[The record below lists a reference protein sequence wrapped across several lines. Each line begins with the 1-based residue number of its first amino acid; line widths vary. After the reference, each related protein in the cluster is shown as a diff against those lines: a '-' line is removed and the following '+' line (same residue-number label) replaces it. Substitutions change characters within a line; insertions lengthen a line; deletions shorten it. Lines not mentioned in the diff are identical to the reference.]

1 MKEKMKVR
9 YIGPSFGI
17 DSLTNGKVYEVIEV
31 DEDGALR
38 VIDDSDED
46 YLYSPTRPGPI
57 AGKYLGG
64 KWEIISDP
72 NGQLAKVI
80 T

>member
-1 MKEKMKVR
+1 M
-9 YIGPSFGI
+9 
-17 DSLTNGKVYEVIEV
+17 
-31 DEDGALR
+31 
-38 VIDDSDED
+38 IDDSDED